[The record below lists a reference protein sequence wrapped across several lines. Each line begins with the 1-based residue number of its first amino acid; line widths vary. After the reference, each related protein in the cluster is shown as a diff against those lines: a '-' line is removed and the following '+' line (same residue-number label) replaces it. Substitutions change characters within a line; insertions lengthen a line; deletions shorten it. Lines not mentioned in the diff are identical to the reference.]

1 MEILNFFLS
10 GHEQVQTFSKFSYIR
25 RLHCVLPIGTLLK
38 GSKSRC
44 WVNFRQ
50 KSEVLST
57 LLSTDQMF
65 YDNYFEFIRVLS
77 NMENISLIQNGRFKK
92 VLFGLGRKTSQD
104 SDFCQVK
111 PLNNGA
117 GYTKYNN
124 CINTDYLTF
133 FSNCCLR
140 LFTCK
145 RINSDRDYL
154 KKNCFSSEQPSTN
167 CFFFFER
174 QRKKSVNL
182 IGQRFCK
189 GLEILPYLC
198 NL

>member
-1 MEILNFFLS
+1 MEADVACGQWRWQELFIDCIFAPISVKFLPQKIRKSKIRFNDSNGDLKNFFLS
-10 GHEQVQTFSKFSYIR
+10 GHEQVQTFSQFSYIR
-25 RLHCVLPIGTLLK
+25 RLHLGVLPIDTLLK

-104 SDFCQVK
+104 SEFSQVK
-111 PLNNGA
+111 P
-117 GYTKYNN
+117 
-124 CINTDYLTF
+124 D
-133 FSNCCLR
+133 
-140 LFTCK
+140 
-145 RINSDRDYL
+145 
-154 KKNCFSSEQPSTN
+154 
-167 CFFFFER
+167 
-174 QRKKSVNL
+174 
-182 IGQRFCK
+182 
-189 GLEILPYLC
+189 
-198 NL
+198 